1 MCVTYLKRLAAI
13 LTLTVVAEASGV
25 LEEAD
30 MRFLEDI
37 SRAVVE
43 ASRVRPGE
51 KVGEIGPN
59 TTGGTL
65 IRPGGRS
72 SYPAFWIRDYA
83 MSLESEFVT
92 AEEQRHM
99 ILLTAAHQSD
109 KEWMLPSGS
118 MVTPGSIPDHVTFDG
133 KPIFYPGTLDD
144 YEGQGGPRWGK
155 LPSLD
160 DAFFFIHMLS
170 QYLETTGDLKF
181 LDAVINEKSLL
192 ERAEE
197 AYAMP
202 PSDPRTGI
210 VRVNEGNRG
219 VSFGFFDTIIQT
231 GDLFFCSLLK
241 WRAARELA
249 ALLERTGDV
258 VKSREY
264 RRRAETLVKAV
275 GETFSLPNGMYRA
288 ATGMSA
294 QPDVWGTAF
303 GVYLG
308 AFPPERALAASQAL
322 AKAESS
328 GTLAWR
334 GNIRHVL
341 TSDDFSDSTA
351 WENTDVPKNRYQ
363 NGAYWGTPVGW
374 VCYAIAQV
382 DLEAAQ
388 RLAGEYIAELRE
400 GDFRKGPEFGSP
412 WECMHPDGDHRQN
425 PVYMTSVTCPLAAF
439 RRMEREKAGWVIQ
452 TLR

>member
-1 MCVTYLKRLAAI
+1 MRYFTRLAPFLAA
-13 LTLTVVAEASGV
+13 VAVTEASGV
-25 LEEAD
+25 LEESD
-30 MRFLEDI
+30 MHFLEDI
-37 SRAVVE
+37 ARAVVD

-51 KVGEIGPN
+51 YVGEIGPN
-59 TTGGTL
+59 TTGGIL

-83 MSLESEFVT
+83 MSLESGFVT
-92 AEEQRHM
+92 ADEQRHM

-109 KEWMLPSGS
+109 TEWVLPSGS
-118 MVTPGSIPDHVTFDG
+118 IVTPGSIPDHVTFDG

-170 QYLETTGDLKF
+170 HYLETSGDVKF
-181 LDAVINEKSLL
+181 LDTLVNGKSLMQ
-192 ERAEE
+192 RAEQ

-210 VRVNEGNRG
+210 VCVNESNRG
-219 VSFGFFDTIIQT
+219 ISFGFFDTIIHT

-241 WRAARELA
+241 WRASRELA
-249 ALLERTGDV
+249 EMFERTGDNTMSTV
-258 VKSREY
+258 Y
-264 RRRAETLVKAV
+264 HQRAETLIKAV
-275 GETFSLPNGMYRA
+275 RETFSLQNGMFRA
-288 ATGMSA
+288 TTGMSA

-303 GVYLG
+303 GVYVG
-308 AFPPERALAASQAL
+308 AFPLEQERAASQAL
-322 AKAESS
+322 AKAYRA
-328 GTLAWR
+328 GALAWQ
-334 GNIRHVL
+334 GNIRHVS
-341 TSDDFSDSTA
+341 TTDDFSSSTA
-351 WENTDVPKNRYQ
+351 WENTDIPKNRYQ

-374 VCYAIAQV
+374 VCFAIAKT
-382 DLEAAQ
+382 DLDAAQ
-388 RLAGEYIAELRE
+388 RLAREYIAELRE

-412 WECMHPDGDHRQN
+412 WECMHPDGDYRQN
-425 PVYMTSVTCPLAAF
+425 AVYMTSVTCPFAAF
-439 RRMEREKAGWVIQ
+439 RRMERKVGAQVNQ